1 MKNKTEEQGMTLI
14 PKRIYINES
23 GKCKVL
29 IALAKGKKL
38 YDKRDALQEKQLN
51 REDQRRSKH
60 NEF

>member
-1 MKNKTEEQGMTLI
+1 MKSKTEDQGMTLI

-38 YDKRDALQEKQLN
+38 YDKRDSLQEKQLR
-51 REDQRRSKH
+51 RENERKSKYYD
-60 NEF
+60 